1 MIKKYLFKI
10 DNNCYT
16 FGVLHIRRI
25 KNGGYRVEG
34 SWVPLIVF
42 WSISHK
48 KIRLDTTLTL
58 KRARQI
64 AVNWYKKNESYT
76 KLSS

>member
-1 MIKKYLFKI
+1 MIKKYLYKV
-10 DNNCYT
+10 DNNYYV

-25 KNGGYRVEG
+25 KLGGHWIGDKLY
-34 SWVPLIVF
+34 SNYVPMIIF

-48 KIRLDTTLTL
+48 KIRVDTALTL

-64 AVNWYKKNESYT
+64 AVNWYKKEC
-76 KLSS
+76 